1 MRSPVHHITRALV
14 AAAVVPFFYSCATYN
29 EQAAPYYSSMLE
41 GNYEK
46 ASDQLDRTRLLKK
59 DRNRLLYL
67 LEKGKMEHL
76 IGHYAHSN
84 NYLNEADLLMED
96 GRTTVKDVAVGNLV
110 NPMMKTYQGE
120 DFEKYM
126 VHYYK
131 ALNYLQL
138 GAPDEAIVEARR
150 ITLRSYAQDDKIRS
164 ERKYVSDAFSHL
176 MQGLVYERGG
186 DVNNA
191 FIAYRNAVD
200 LYLERQGSY
209 YGVRMPGQLKK
220 DLLRTAHQMGF
231 TGEVEKYERLLETKY
246 VHAEAPAGGELVVFW
261 ENGLAPVKTEQNLLF
276 SLVDRGGGNL
286 VFVDRGGLYNVPFDP
301 DRYYH
306 GDRTRLNHLAA
317 LRVAIPRYET
327 ILPHFS
333 GAALSGNG
341 ATYGLEPAQSVNEL
355 AIATLRERMLK
366 ELAQTLTRL
375 AIKRLTEEIVEPDH
389 DDKKDKD
396 QKKKKDDDWQEA
408 LAFGLKVFNVA
419 TEKADTRNW
428 QSLPHTIYY
437 TRIPLQ
443 AGENKLA
450 IELAGSGSKRA
461 PKAITVNGRG
471 GLQFYSFCT
480 IN

>member
-1 MRSPVHHITRALV
+1 MALM
-14 AAAVVPFFYSCATYN
+14 PFFYSCATYN
-29 EQAAPYYSSMLE
+29 EQAAPYYHSMLE
-41 GNYEK
+41 GKYEK
-46 ASDQLDRTRLLKK
+46 ASNQLDRTRLLKR

-76 IGHYAHSN
+76 IGHYEHSN
-84 NYLNEADLLMED
+84 NYLNEADLLMEN
-96 GRTTVKDVAVGNLV
+96 GRTTVRDVAVGNLV

-138 GAPDEAIVEARR
+138 GLPEEAIVEARR
-150 ITLRSYAQDDKIRS
+150 ITLRSYAQDDQIRS
-164 ERKYVSDAFSHL
+164 SHKYVSDAFSHML
-176 MQGLVYERGG
+176 QGLVYERGG
-186 DVNNA
+186 DINNA

-200 LYLERQGSY
+200 LYLERKGSY
-209 YGVRMPGQLKK
+209 YGVALPEQLKK
-220 DLLRTAHQMGF
+220 DLLRTAWQMGF

-246 VHAEAPAGGELVVFW
+246 VREESPAGGELVVFW

-276 SLVDRGGGNL
+276 SLHDRGEGNL
-286 VFVDRGGLYNVPFDP
+286 VFVDRGGFYNIPFDP
-301 DRYYH
+301 DRHYR
-306 GDRTRLNHLAA
+306 GERDVLNHLSA
-317 LRVAIPRYET
+317 LRVVIPRYET

-333 GAALSGNG
+333 GAMLSCNG
-341 ATYGLEPAQSVNEL
+341 AVYALEPAQNVNNL
-355 AIATLRERMLK
+355 AIANLQERMLK

-389 DDKKDKD
+389 DDKKGKD
-396 QKKKKDDDWQEA
+396 NKKKKDDDWQQA
-408 LAFGLKVFNVA
+408 LALGLKAFNIA

-443 AGENKLA
+443 PGENKLS
-450 IELAGSGSKRA
+450 IELSGGGSKRA
-461 PKAITVNGRG
+461 PQSITVNGHG

>member
-1 MRSPVHHITRALV
+1 MRSPVHHMSWALV
-14 AAAVVPFFYSCATYN
+14 AGALMPFFYSCATYN
-29 EQAAPYYSSMLE
+29 EQAAPFYASMVD
-41 GNYEK
+41 GQYER
-46 ASDQLDRTRLLKK
+46 ASDQLDRTRLLRK

-76 IGHYAHSN
+76 IGHYDHSN

-96 GRTTVKDVAVGNLV
+96 GRTSVKDVALANLV

-138 GAPDEAIVEARR
+138 GLPDEALVEARR
-150 ITLRSYAQDDKIRS
+150 ITLRSYAQDDKIS
-164 ERKYVSDAFSHL
+164 SGRKYVSDAFSYML
-176 MQGLVYERGG
+176 QGLVYERGG

-200 LYLERQGSY
+200 LYLERNGTY
-209 YGVRMPGQLKK
+209 YGVSIPGQLKK
-220 DLLRTAHQMGF
+220 DLLRTAWQMGF
-231 TGEVEKYERLLETKY
+231 TGEVEKYERLLDLKY
-246 VHAEAPAGGELVVFW
+246 QKEEVPAGGELVVFW

-276 SLVDRGGGNL
+276 SLRDRGEGNL
-286 VFVDRGGLYNVPFDP
+286 VFVDRGGLYSVPFDP
-301 DRYYH
+301 DRHYH
-306 GDRTRLNHLAA
+306 GDRAALHGLSA
-317 LRVAIPRYET
+317 LRVVIPRYQA
-327 ILPHFS
+327 IMPHYS
-333 GAALSGNG
+333 GAALSCNST
-341 ATYGLEPAQSVNEL
+341 TYTLEPAQNVNEL
-355 AIATLRERMLK
+355 AFATLRERMLK

-375 AIKRLTEEIVEPDH
+375 AIKRLTEEIVEPDE
-389 DDKKDKD
+389 DDKKDKG
-396 QKKKKDDDWQEA
+396 KKKKSDDDWQEA

-419 TEKADTRNW
+419 SEKADTRNW

-443 AGENKLA
+443 PGENKLSVQ
-450 IELAGSGSKRA
+450 LSGGGQRP
-461 PKAITVNGRG
+461 PKEITVNGRG

-480 IN
+480 IH

>member
-1 MRSPVHHITRALV
+1 MRSPVHHMSWALV
-14 AAAVVPFFYSCATYN
+14 AMTLMPFFYSCATYN
-29 EQAAPYYSSMLE
+29 EQAAPFYTSMLD
-41 GNYEK
+41 GHYER

-76 IGHYAHSN
+76 IGHYDHSN
-84 NYLNEADLLMED
+84 NYLNEADGLMED
-96 GRTTVKDVAVGNLV
+96 GRTSVKDVALANLM

-138 GAPDEAIVEARR
+138 GLTDEAIVEARR
-150 ITLRSYAQDDKIRS
+150 ITLRSYAQDDKIS
-164 ERKYVSDAFSHL
+164 NERKYVNDAFSYML
-176 MQGLVYERGG
+176 QGLVYERGG
-186 DVNNA
+186 NINDA

-200 LYLERQGSY
+200 LYLERNGTY
-209 YGVRMPGQLKK
+209 YGVPIPGQLKK
-220 DLLRTAHQMGF
+220 DLLRTAWQMGF
-231 TGEVEKYERLLETKY
+231 TGEVEKYERLLGMQYQRE
-246 VHAEAPAGGELVVFW
+246 EAPAGGELVVFW

-276 SLVDRGGGNL
+276 SLRDRGEGNL

-301 DRYYH
+301 DRHYH
-306 GDRTRLNHLAA
+306 GDRAALNGLSA
-317 LRVAIPRYET
+317 LRVVIPRYQA
-327 ILPHFS
+327 IMPHYS
-333 GAALSGNG
+333 GAALSCNS
-341 ATYGLEPAQSVNEL
+341 ATYALEPAQNVNEL
-355 AIATLRERMLK
+355 AFATLRERMLK

-375 AIKRLTEEIVEPDH
+375 AIKRLTEEIVEPDK
-389 DDKKDKD
+389 DDKKEKD
-396 QKKKKDDDWQEA
+396 QKKKNDDEWQEA

-419 TEKADTRNW
+419 SEKADTRNW

-443 AGENKLA
+443 PGENKLSVQ
-450 IELAGSGSKRA
+450 LDGGGSKRA
-461 PKAITVNGRG
+461 PKVLTVAGRG

>member
-1 MRSPVHHITRALV
+1 MRSPVHHITGALV
-14 AAAVVPFFYSCATYN
+14 AVALMPFFYSCATYN
-29 EQAAPYYSSMLE
+29 EQAAPFYTSMLD
-41 GNYEK
+41 GKYEK

-76 IGHYAHSN
+76 IGHYDHSN

-96 GRTTVKDVAVGNLV
+96 GRTTVKDVALANLV

-138 GAPDEAIVEARR
+138 GLTDEAIVEARR
-150 ITLRSYAQDDKIRS
+150 ITLRSYAQDDKISS
-164 ERKYVSDAFSHL
+164 ERKYVNDAFSYML
-176 MQGLVYERGG
+176 QGLVYERGG

-200 LYLERQGSY
+200 LYLERNGTY
-209 YGVRMPGQLKK
+209 YGVPIPGQLKK
-220 DLLRTAHQMGF
+220 DLLRTAWQMGF
-231 TGEVEKYERLLETKY
+231 TGEVDKYERLLETKY
-246 VHAEAPAGGELVVFW
+246 VREEAPAGGELVVFW
-261 ENGLAPVKTEQNLLF
+261 ENGLAPVKTEENLWF
-276 SLVDRGGGNL
+276 SLSDHGEGNF
-286 VFVDRGGLYNVPFDP
+286 VFVDRGGLYNIPFDP
-301 DRYYH
+301 DHYYN
-306 GDRTRLNHLAA
+306 GDRTALNGLAA
-317 LRVAIPRYET
+317 LRVVIPRYQA
-327 ILPHFS
+327 LQPHYS
-333 GAALSGNG
+333 GAAVSYHN
-341 ATYGLEPAQSVNEL
+341 ATYALEPAQNVNEL
-355 AIATLRERMLK
+355 AFATLRERLLK

-375 AIKRLTEEIVEPDH
+375 AIKRLTEEIVEPDK

-396 QKKKKDDDWQEA
+396 GKKKKDDDWQEA

-419 TEKADTRNW
+419 SEKADTRNW

-443 AGENKLA
+443 AGENKLSVA
-450 IELAGSGSKRA
+450 LSGGGQQA
-461 PKAITVNGRG
+461 PKEMTVNGRG

-480 IN
+480 IQ

>member
-1 MRSPVHHITRALV
+1 M
-14 AAAVVPFFYSCATYN
+14 PFFYSCATYN
-29 EQAAPYYSSMLE
+29 EQAAPFYASMLD
-41 GNYEK
+41 GHYER

-76 IGHYAHSN
+76 IGHYDHSN

-96 GRTTVKDVAVGNLV
+96 GRTTVKDVALGNLM

-138 GAPDEAIVEARR
+138 GLPDEALVEARR
-150 ITLRSYAQDDKIRS
+150 ITLRSYAQDDKIKS
-164 ERKYVSDAFSHL
+164 EHKYVSDAFSHML
-176 MQGLVYERGG
+176 QGLVYERAG
-186 DVNNA
+186 DINNA

-200 LYLERQGSY
+200 LYLERKGAY
-209 YGVRMPGQLKK
+209 YGVALPVQLKK
-220 DLLRTAHQMGF
+220 DLLRTAYLNGF
-231 TGEVEKYERLLETKY
+231 TGELERYEGLLEMTY
-246 VHAEAPAGGELVVFW
+246 QPEEAAPGGELVVFW

-276 SLVDRGGGNL
+276 SLTDRGGGDL
-286 VFVDRGGLYNVPFDP
+286 VFVDRGGLYNIPFDP
-301 DRYYH
+301 DHHYH
-306 GDRTRLNHLAA
+306 GDRAVLNNLTA
-317 LRVAIPRYET
+317 LRVAIPRYQA
-327 ILPHFS
+327 IQPNYS
-333 GAALSGNG
+333 GAALSCNS
-341 ATYGLEPAQSVNEL
+341 ATYALEPAQSVNEL
-355 AIATLRERMLK
+355 AFATLQERMLK

-375 AIKRLTEEIVEPDH
+375 AIKRLTEEIVEPDKN
-389 DDKKDKD
+389 DEKDKD
-396 QKKKKDDDWQEA
+396 KKKKKDDDWQEA
-408 LAFGLKVFNVA
+408 LAFGLKAFNFA

-443 AGENKLA
+443 PGENKLSV
-450 IELAGSGSKRA
+450 ELAGGRGKRA
-461 PKAITVNGRG
+461 PQTITINCRG